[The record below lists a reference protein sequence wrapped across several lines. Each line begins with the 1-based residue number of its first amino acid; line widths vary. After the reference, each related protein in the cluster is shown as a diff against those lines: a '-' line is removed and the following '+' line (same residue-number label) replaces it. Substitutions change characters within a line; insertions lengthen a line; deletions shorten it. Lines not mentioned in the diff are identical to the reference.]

1 MNLIII
7 VIVEIQTNK
16 RKNALS
22 ISMSS
27 PSLPVSQSQVWITVL
42 VIVNEMWRIWIWIL
56 ELKLKLK
63 LKLRIAIYRAQE
75 RYRLCRCLD
84 SHDSAKVSLS
94 FSLQPTL
101 FFTSSLPLSPT
112 SPSFPPGKYCSYF
125 PFKSFPMYFNG
136 ISISFLHLYLFH
148 KLCSISKCY

>member
-7 VIVEIQTNK
+7 VIVEIQTNI

-56 ELKLKLK
+56 ELKLK

-125 PFKSFPMYFNG
+125 HSNLFPCTLMEYQ
-136 ISISFLHLYLFH
+136 
-148 KLCSISKCY
+148 